1 MKVNEIFLSIQG
13 ESTYAGLPTVFV
25 RVQGC
30 NLRCVYCDSAYAY
43 YEGTEMSLED
53 ILKEIKRLG
62 YKRVCMTGGEPLL
75 KEETGELLKLLEDYD
90 VTIETNGSIP
100 LDELELQP
108 NHHFIMDMKAPS
120 SGFSDKMHFR
130 NFKHL
135 NDLDEIKFVIADR
148 NDYEWAKEIISKY
161 YKKGIILF
169 SAVFGKIEKS
179 MIVEWILEDRLDVRF
194 QLQMHKYIW
203 DPTKRGV

>member
-43 YEGTEMSLED
+43 YEGFEMSLED
-53 ILKEIKRLG
+53 IIKEIRKLG
-62 YKRVCMTGGEPLL
+62 YKRVCLTGGEPML
-75 KEETGELLKLLEDYD
+75 KEETGQLLELLADYD

-100 LDELELQP
+100 LDEIKLQP

-120 SGFSDKMHFR
+120 SGFSDKMYFQ
-130 NFKHL
+130 NFKYL
-135 NDLDEIKFVIADR
+135 NEFDEIKFVIADR
-148 NDYEWAKEIISKY
+148 IDYEWAKKIIGKY
-161 YKKGIILF
+161 YMKGIILF

-179 MIVEWILEDRLDVRF
+179 LIVKWILEDRIDVRF

>member
-30 NLRCVYCDSAYAY
+30 NLRCVYCDSTYAY
-43 YEGTEMSLED
+43 YEGCEMSLED
-53 ILKEIKRLG
+53 IIKEIKKLG
-62 YKRVCMTGGEPLL
+62 YKRVCLTGGEPML
-75 KEETGELLKLLEDYD
+75 KEEIGKLLELLADYD

-100 LDELELQP
+100 LDEIKLQP
-108 NHHFIMDMKAPS
+108 NHHFVMDMKTPS
-120 SGFSDKMHFR
+120 SGFSDKMYFQ
-130 NFKHL
+130 NFKYL
-135 NDLDEIKFVIADR
+135 NELDEIKFVIADR
-148 NDYEWAKEIISKY
+148 IDYEWAGEIISRY
-161 YKKGIILF
+161 YTKGIILF

-179 MIVEWILEDRLDVRF
+179 LIVEWILEDKIDVRF